1 MIRKQNQESPENS
14 DFRLTHPGQKFAQDR
29 TSSPNISKRFV
40 SFEDISEHVGLPLRT
55 LYYLQKQG
63 LAPVAYKF
71 GRTYRVHISDYAN
84 WLALNRLPMR

>member
-1 MIRKQNQESPENS
+1 MIRKQNKVSSENC
-14 DFRLTHPGQKFAQDR
+14 DFRLTHPGQNFVQDS

-71 GRTYRVHISDYAN
+71 GGTYRVHISDYAN